1 MLKDGFHRSF
11 SEVFAL
17 VQQQK
22 AEIDAAGP
30 DSLLQD
36 RNLLAQQESKLEVM
50 RKRLTEAELALRIGT
65 RLRLVLILRTSLN
78 MS

>member
-22 AEIDAAGP
+22 AEIEAAGP

-36 RNLLAQQESKLEVM
+36 RRLLADQEAKLEEM
-50 RKRLTEAELALRIGT
+50 KRRLTEAELALRIGT
-65 RLRLVLILRTSLN
+65 CWSCLRSLP
-78 MS
+78 